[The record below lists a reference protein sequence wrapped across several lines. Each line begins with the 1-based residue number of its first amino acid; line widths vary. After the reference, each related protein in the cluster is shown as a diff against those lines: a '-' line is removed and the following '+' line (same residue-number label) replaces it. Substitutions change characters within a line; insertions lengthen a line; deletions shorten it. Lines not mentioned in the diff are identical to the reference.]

1 MVRRGVPYEMNVTP
15 FERFMGIYTVRRLL
29 LLIPTLIVISF
40 ISFSLIHLAPGDP
53 ALVVL
58 RAQGVQQISEE
69 NLAQVRQ
76 QMGLDDPFLV
86 QFGRWLGRTLQLDLG
101 TSVRTGSPVGE
112 LIFTRLPATVQLTAA
127 SLILALAISLPMG
140 MITAVKQH
148 SLIDHA
154 GRVFAFLGASMPSFW
169 LSLLLI
175 YAFAVK
181 LGWLP
186 ALGHG
191 ETKHLVLPALAL
203 SLGIAPTYARL
214 LRSSMIE
221 ILSQP
226 YITVARAKGVRE
238 HTIVAHHALRN
249 ALIPFVTVFG
259 ISLAHLLSGA
269 VVIETIFAWP
279 GVGKL
284 VVDAILTR
292 DFPIVQ
298 AVVVISAAFFVL
310 INLLIDISYRLLDP
324 RIRLG
329 ESEA

>member
-1 MVRRGVPYEMNVTP
+1 M
-15 FERFMGIYTVRRLL
+15 
-29 LLIPTLIVISF
+29 LIPILIVISL

-58 RAQGVQQISEE
+58 RAQGVQQVSQE

-76 QMGLDDPFLV
+76 EMGLDDPFLV
-86 QFGRWLGRTLQLDLG
+86 QFGRWLVRTLQLDMG
-101 TSVRTGSPVGE
+101 TSVRTGSPVSE
-112 LIFTRLPATVQLTAA
+112 LIFSRLPATVQLTAV
-127 SLILALAISLPMG
+127 SLLMALLIALPVG

-148 SLIDHA
+148 TYIDHA
-154 GRVFAFLGASMPSFW
+154 GRIFALIGASMPGFW

-175 YAFAVK
+175 FVFAVK

-214 LRSSMIE
+214 LRSNMVE
-221 ILSQP
+221 VLSQP
-226 YITVARAKGVRE
+226 YITAARAKGVKNQS
-238 HTIVAHHALRN
+238 IVIHHALRN

-259 ISLAHLLSGA
+259 ISLAHLLGGA

-298 AVVVISAAFFVL
+298 AFVVIAALLFVL
-310 INLLIDISYRLLDP
+310 INLLVDVSYRLLDP

-329 ESEA
+329 ESNQ

>member
-1 MVRRGVPYEMNVTP
+1 
-15 FERFMGIYTVRRLL
+15 MGMYILRRLL
-29 LLIPTLIVISF
+29 LLIPTLVAISL

-58 RAQGVQQISEE
+58 RAQGVQQISAE

-76 QMGLDDPFLV
+76 TMGLDAPFLV
-86 QFGRWLGRTLQLDLG
+86 QYGRWLGRTLQLDLG
-101 TSVRTGSPVGE
+101 ISVRTGSSVSE
-112 LIFTRLPATVQLTAA
+112 LIFTRLPATVQLTAV
-127 SLILALAISLPMG
+127 SLLLAVAIALPVG
-140 MITAVKQH
+140 MVTAVKQH
-148 SLIDHA
+148 TVVDYA
-154 GRVFAFLGASMPSFW
+154 GRVFAFLGASMPGFW

-181 LGWLP
+181 LSWLP

-191 ETKHLVLPALAL
+191 EVKHIVLPALAL
-203 SLGIAPTYARL
+203 SMGIAPTYARL
-214 LRSSMIE
+214 LRSSMVE
-221 ILSQP
+221 VLSQP
-226 YITVARAKGVRE
+226 YITAARAKGVQE
-238 HTIVAHHALRN
+238 PIVVAHHALRN

-259 ISLAHLLSGA
+259 ISLAHLLGGA
-269 VVIETIFAWP
+269 VVVETIFAWP

-298 AVVVISAAFFVL
+298 AFVVIAAAFFVL
-310 INLLIDISYRLLDP
+310 INLLVDISYRLLDP

-329 ESEA
+329 ESNP

>member
-1 MVRRGVPYEMNVTP
+1 MATY
-15 FERFMGIYTVRRLL
+15 IVRRLL
-29 LLIPTLIVISF
+29 LLIPTLLAISL

-69 NLAQVRQ
+69 NLAQIRQ
-76 QMGLDDPFLV
+76 EMGLDDPFLV

-101 TSVRTGSPVGE
+101 TSVRTGSPVSE
-112 LIFTRLPATVQLTAA
+112 LIFTRLPATIELTVV
-127 SLILALAISLPMG
+127 SLILALLIAVPVGIV
-140 MITAVKQH
+140 TAVKQH
-148 SLIDHA
+148 SLIDHL
-154 GRVFAFLGASMPSFW
+154 GRVFAFLGASMPGFW

-175 YAFAVK
+175 FAFAVK
-181 LGWLP
+181 LSWLP
-186 ALGHG
+186 ALGYG
-191 ETKHLVLPALAL
+191 EARHLVLPALAL
-203 SLGIAPTYARL
+203 SLSIAPTYARL

-221 ILSQP
+221 VLGQP
-226 YITVARAKGVRE
+226 YIMVARAKGVHE
-238 HTIVAHHALRN
+238 PVVVVHHALRN

-298 AVVVISAAFFVL
+298 AFVVIAAMLFVL
-310 INLLIDISYRLLDP
+310 INLLVDVSYRLLDP

-329 ESEA
+329 ESNS

>member
-1 MVRRGVPYEMNVTP
+1 MATY
-15 FERFMGIYTVRRLL
+15 ILRRLL
-29 LLIPTLIVISF
+29 LLIPTLLAISL

-76 QMGLDDPFLV
+76 EMGLDDPFLI
-86 QFGRWLGRTLQLDLG
+86 QFGRWLGRTLQLDFG
-101 TSVRTGSPVGE
+101 TSVRTGSPVSE
-112 LIFTRLPATVQLTAA
+112 LIFTRLPATIELTVV
-127 SLILALAISLPMG
+127 SLFLALLIALPVG
-140 MITAVKQH
+140 MLTAVKQH
-148 SLIDHA
+148 SFIDHA
-154 GRVFAFLGASMPSFW
+154 GRVFAFMGASIPGFW

-175 YAFAVK
+175 FAFAVK
-181 LGWLP
+181 LSWLP
-186 ALGHG
+186 ALGYG
-191 ETKHLVLPALAL
+191 EPKHLVLPALAL

-214 LRSSMIE
+214 LRSSMVE
-221 ILSQP
+221 VLAQP
-226 YITVARAKGVRE
+226 YITAARAKGANESV
-238 HTIVAHHALRN
+238 VVVHHALRN

-259 ISLAHLLSGA
+259 ISLAHLLGGA

-298 AVVVISAAFFVL
+298 AFVVIAAMLFVL
-310 INLLIDISYRLLDP
+310 TNLLVDVSYRLLDP

-329 ESEA
+329 ESNS